1 MFLFLIRCINLIVS
15 SILLL
20 YFFSLSDPGESFL
33 EILNIRESNPEKIKE
48 QNYEDK
54 TTVILKKVL
63 EGANFATEGAVK
75 GLLEAT
81 YALKLLTVV

>member
-1 MFLFLIRCINLIVS
+1 
-15 SILLL
+15 
-20 YFFSLSDPGESFL
+20 
-33 EILNIRESNPEKIKE
+33 LNIRESNPEKIKE